1 METQANE
8 QPIKPYYAAAI
19 QPRVI
24 GGCIDEMAVDKN
36 LTHCCELIDRA
47 IDGTSQTMK
56 GQAPKI
62 IGFPESFLHGFG
74 PARVRSYQTNSRMA
88 RTIPG
93 DETER
98 LGEKAKEYG
107 IYIAGSMF
115 ESDADYPGHFFNTGF
130 IIDPEG
136 KVALKY
142 RKINCSNSA
151 VELSTS
157 PADIMAHYSQDLETL
172 FPVLKTPLGNLA
184 IYICFDGLFPEMPR
198 CLALMGAEVLIRP
211 MGPQPTSGAEYVDTW
226 RTVNRMRAFENN
238 VYLIGPHWA
247 DSPQSESLVAEG
259 HSMIVD
265 FNGQILTES
274 DGARE
279 HFVVAQID
287 IERLRRRRK
296 NERNNF
302 LAQLRSEL
310 YARVYAAKPCFPSG
324 PQTNRVRGLQ
334 DLDEKWSLE
343 DPVYQSLVERGIVTA
358 PKADT
363 NK

>member
-1 METQANE
+1 M
-8 QPIKPYYAAAI
+8 KPYYAVAM

-24 GGCIDEMAVDKN
+24 GGCMDENAVAKN
-36 LTHCCELIDRA
+36 LARACELIDRA
-47 IDGTSQTMK
+47 VDGTAQTMK
-56 GQAPKI
+56 GQTPKI

-74 PARVRSYQTNSRMA
+74 PARKRTFQTNSRMA

-93 DETER
+93 EETER
-98 LGEKAKEYG
+98 LGQKAREHG
-107 IYIAGSMF
+107 TYIAGSMF
-115 ESDADYPGHFFNTGF
+115 EVHADYPGHFFNTGF

-157 PADIMAHYSQDLETL
+157 PGDIMARFSQDLETL
-172 FPVLKTPLGNLA
+172 FPVLRTPLGNLA
-184 IYICFDGLFPEMPR
+184 VYICFDGLFPEMPR
-198 CLALMGAEVLIRP
+198 CLALMGAEILIRP
-211 MGPQPTSGAEYVDTW
+211 MGPQPTSGTEYVDTW

-279 HFVVAQID
+279 HFVVAPVD
-287 IERLRRRRK
+287 IERLRRRRRS
-296 NERNNF
+296 ERNNF
-302 LAQLRSEL
+302 LAQLRTEL
-310 YARVYAAKPCFPSG
+310 YARVYAARPCFPSG
-324 PQTNRVRGLQ
+324 PQTNRERGLR
-334 DLDEKWSLE
+334 DLDEKWALE
-343 DPVYQSLVERGIVTA
+343 VKVYQGLVERGIYTEPEPDA
-358 PKADT
+358 K
-363 NK
+363 

>member
-1 METQANE
+1 M
-8 QPIKPYYAAAI
+8 KPYYAAAI

-24 GGCIDEMAVDKN
+24 GGCMDKDAVAKN
-36 LTHCCELIDRA
+36 LAHACELIDRA
-47 IDGTSQTMK
+47 IDGASQTTK
-56 GQAPKI
+56 GQAPKL

-74 PARVRSYQTNSRMA
+74 PARKRSYETNSRMA
-88 RTIPG
+88 RRIPG
-93 DETER
+93 EETAR

-107 IYIAGSMF
+107 AYIAGSMF
-115 ESDADYPGHFFNTGF
+115 EVDSDYPNIFFNTGF
-130 IIDPEG
+130 IIDPTG

-142 RKINCSNSA
+142 RKLNCSNSA

-157 PADIMAHYSQDLETL
+157 PGDIMARYPQDLETL
-172 FPVLKTPLGNLA
+172 FPVLRTPIGNLA
-184 IYICFDGLFPEMPR
+184 VYVCFDGLFPEMPR

-211 MGPQPTSGAEYVDTW
+211 MGPQPTSGMEYVDTW
-226 RTVNRMRAFENN
+226 RTINRVRAFENN
-238 VYLIGPHWA
+238 VYLVGPHWA
-247 DSPQSESLVAEG
+247 DSPQTESLVAEG

-279 HFVVAQID
+279 HFVIAPID

-302 LAQLRSEL
+302 LTQVRTEL
-310 YARVYAAKPCFPSG
+310 YARVYAARPCFPSG
-324 PQTNRVRGLQ
+324 PKTNRERGLK

-343 DPVYQSLVERGIVTA
+343 PAVYRSLVERGILTPPEGDA
-358 PKADT
+358 K
-363 NK
+363 